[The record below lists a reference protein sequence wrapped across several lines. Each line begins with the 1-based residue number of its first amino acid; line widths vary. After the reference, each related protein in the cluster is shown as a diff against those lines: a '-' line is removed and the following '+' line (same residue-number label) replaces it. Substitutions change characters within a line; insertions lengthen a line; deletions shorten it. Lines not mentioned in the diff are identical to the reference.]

1 MNGFTLL
8 LIAVALAMDACAV
21 SMSAGATL
29 KRDIGYYA
37 VRAALFFG
45 IFQGGMPIIGYLI
58 GEAGSEVIAPY
69 DHWIA
74 FILLSVIGGKMCY
87 ESLRGGESE
96 REAGIVPL
104 PTLLLLSIAI
114 SIDALAV
121 GVTFALLETPI
132 VTAALVIGVVTFFA
146 SLAGV
151 WAGRRFGCYLGEKVE
166 VIGGVILIGI
176 GVKILVEGVFV

>member
-1 MNGFTLL
+1 MNGLTLF

-21 SMSAGATL
+21 SISAGATL
-29 KRDIGYYA
+29 KKDIAFYG

-69 DHWIA
+69 DHWVA

-87 ESLRGGESE
+87 ESLKGGECE
-96 REAGIVPL
+96 REAGVVSL
-104 PTLLLLSIAI
+104 PTLTLLAVAT

-166 VIGGVILIGI
+166 VIGGIILIGI
-176 GVKILVEGVFV
+176 GVKILMEGVFF